1 MRGSAAVKI
10 SSHLHPTS
18 TLTITSAF
26 HLHPLQTIQYRIKT
40 KAVEAV
46 GDLMSLMGKLNLA
59 PPVAVLD
66 VLERALLL
74 VGKDRADLCDSR
86 CARSLL
92 SHDCRCLVERVSNYK
107 STRDINLGQGFPN
120 TIIVRS

>member
-1 MRGSAAVKI
+1 MGIYGAENA
-10 SSHLHPTS
+10 LTPTLYNS
-18 TLTITSAF
+18 DLTITFPYHAR
-26 HLHPLQTIQYRIKT
+26 LLQTIQYRIKT

-46 GDLMSLMGKLNLA
+46 GDLVSLMGKLNLA

-86 CARSLL
+86 
-92 SHDCRCLVERVSNYK
+92 
-107 STRDINLGQGFPN
+107 
-120 TIIVRS
+120 